1 MPQHALFFMGLAS
14 ASDSESESGWSESA
28 PVWCS
33 KLKPVATPTGIG
45 TASVSASGET
55 QLEAAC
61 TTSIAGMPVVQL
73 GVKLEEIPALLP
85 VPRWHRVARWIA
97 ARYTPMS
104 QANRAAAMQSMR
116 PRSDMVVI

>member
-14 ASDSESESGWSESA
+14 ASDSESESGWSESV
-28 PVWCS
+28 PVWGS

-45 TASVSASGET
+45 TGASVSASGET
-55 QLEAAC
+55 QAAC

-73 GVKLEEIPALLP
+73 GVKLEEIPVLLP
-85 VPRWHRVARWIA
+85 VPRWHRVVRWTA

-104 QANRAAAMQSMR
+104 QANRAAAIQSMR